1 MAVFH
6 DPQLARIWMLLTE
19 DWPVL
24 CTLTRTVAQRCLGFA
39 TESVA
44 ADAFHSVL
52 SGFWLRQEAKEQFQ
66 TMRASYE
73 AQRIVLA
80 ADPDL

>member
-1 MAVFH
+1 
-6 DPQLARIWMLLTE
+6 
-19 DWPVL
+19 
-24 CTLTRTVAQRCLGFA
+24 LGFA

-73 AQRIVLA
+73 VQRIVLA

>member
-1 MAVFH
+1 
-6 DPQLARIWMLLTE
+6 MLLTE

-24 CTLTRTVAQRCLGFA
+24 CTLTRMVAQRCLGFA
-39 TESVA
+39 TENVA
-44 ADAFHSVL
+44 ADACHSVL
-52 SGFWLRQEAKEQFQ
+52 SGFWLRRQEAKEQFQ

-73 AQRIVLA
+73 VQLIVLA